1 MAYGNFENW
10 SRKAA
15 SDKLLH
21 DEKFNIDKNPNN
33 VGYQQGFA
41 TMIYKCFNKKVSG
54 GDAKWNYAKTN
65 NLLHIYTSQ
74 FKNVKNAKYIHLLKT
89 ALSLGAEGR

>member
-1 MAYGNFENW
+1 MAYENFENW

-21 DEKFNIDKNPNN
+21 DEKFNIDKNPNY

-54 GDAKWNYAKTN
+54 GDAK
-65 NLLHIYTSQ
+65 
-74 FKNVKNAKYIHLLKT
+74 
-89 ALSLGAEGR
+89 

>member
-15 SDKLLH
+15 FDKLLH
-21 DEKFNIDKNPNN
+21 DEKFNIDKNLNN
-33 VGYQQGFA
+33 VGYQQGFG

-54 GDAKWNYAKTN
+54 GDAK
-65 NLLHIYTSQ
+65 
-74 FKNVKNAKYIHLLKT
+74 
-89 ALSLGAEGR
+89 

>member
-15 SDKLLH
+15 FDKLLH
-21 DEKFNIDKNPNN
+21 DEKFNIDKNLNN
-33 VGYQQGFA
+33 VGYQQGFG

-54 GDAKWNYAKTN
+54 GDAKWNYAKPTIYF
-65 NLLHIYTSQ
+65 IYTQ
-74 FKNVKNAKYIHLLKT
+74 ANLKT
-89 ALSLGAEGR
+89 WKTQSIFIF

>member
-1 MAYGNFENW
+1 MNLYIYENKLDIVWFQHDMAYGNFENW

-21 DEKFNIDKNPNN
+21 DEKFNIDKNPNY

-54 GDAKWNYAKTN
+54 GDAK
-65 NLLHIYTSQ
+65 
-74 FKNVKNAKYIHLLKT
+74 
-89 ALSLGAEGR
+89 

>member
-1 MAYGNFENW
+1 MNLYIYENKLDIVWFQHDMAYENFENW

-15 SDKLLH
+15 SDNLLH

-54 GDAKWNYAKTN
+54 GDAK
-65 NLLHIYTSQ
+65 
-74 FKNVKNAKYIHLLKT
+74 
-89 ALSLGAEGR
+89 